1 MKKTAAAFLAALVLV
16 VQSALV
22 PAPARA
28 DAPDV
33 VIGAILPLTGSL
45 APTGQRLRQGM
56 ELAADL
62 VNGRAN
68 LHYPLPMTGT
78 NGFPNL
84 GHAKLRVVFADSQGK
99 PDQAKT
105 VAEDLINREHVV
117 ALIGCYA
124 SGVTATASQVA
135 ERDGIPFLNPDST
148 SPALIARGFK
158 WFFRTTPDDA
168 TFSQNFFDFL
178 HDLHAQNRKIDPK
191 KVALVSEDTLFGKG
205 AETTEAGDA
214 AKAGMQVVAD
224 LNYPQGTSE
233 AESEVQRLKAASPDI
248 VIIASLIGDAILFM
262 KTFKAQN
269 FLPQAILA
277 QDAGFVD
284 PTLIKTIG
292 KDADGVLSREV
303 WSLNLKIPNQGAP
316 LVNQL
321 YKARY
326 GSNMDGNV
334 ARDFMGVLVLAD
346 AIERAKS
353 TQPEAIRSALAATN
367 IPGDRTIMPWVGIK
381 FDARGQNIEGS
392 GIIVQIQNG
401 EYQTVWPAKFAT
413 RPVVW
418 PLPAW
423 SAR

>member
-1 MKKTAAAFLAALVLV
+1 M
-16 VQSALV
+16 
-22 PAPARA
+22 
-28 DAPDV
+28 
-33 VIGAILPLTGSL
+33 
-45 APTGQRLRQGM
+45 
-56 ELAADL
+56 
-62 VNGRAN
+62 
-68 LHYPLPMTGT
+68 
-78 NGFPNL
+78 
-84 GHAKLRVVFADSQGK
+84 
-99 PDQAKT
+99 
-105 VAEDLINREHVV
+105 
-117 ALIGCYA
+117 
-124 SGVTATASQVA
+124 
-135 ERDGIPFLNPDST
+135 
-148 SPALIARGFK
+148 
-158 WFFRTTPDDA
+158 
-168 TFSQNFFDFL
+168 
-178 HDLHAQNRKIDPK
+178 
-191 KVALVSEDTLFGKG
+191 
-205 AETTEAGDA
+205 
-214 AKAGMQVVAD
+214 
-224 LNYPQGTSE
+224 
-233 AESEVQRLKAASPDI
+233 
-248 VIIASLIGDAILFM
+248 
-262 KTFKAQN
+262 
-269 FLPQAILA
+269 A

>member
-1 MKKTAAAFLAALVLV
+1 MKKFAVALLAALLLL
-16 VQSALV
+16 VQSAG
-22 PAPARA
+22 APLPVSA

-45 APTGQRLRQGM
+45 APTGQRLRQGI

-62 VNGRAN
+62 VNGSAN

-135 ERDGIPFLNPDST
+135 ERYGIPFLNPDSSNPT
-148 SPALIARGFK
+148 LVDRGFK

-178 HDLHAQNRKIDPK
+178 RDLHAHNGKVDPK
-191 KVALVSEDTLFGKG
+191 KIGLVSEDTLFGKG
-205 AETTEAGDA
+205 AATAESADA

-224 LNYPQGTSE
+224 LTYPQGTSE
-233 AESEVQRLKAASPDI
+233 AESEVQRLKAAAPDV
-248 VIIASLIGDAILFM
+248 VIMASMVGDAILFM
-262 KTFKAQN
+262 KTYKAQN

-284 PTLIKTIG
+284 PAFVKTIG
-292 KDADGVLSREV
+292 KDADGILSREV
-303 WSLNLKIPNQGAP
+303 WSLNLKLPNQGAP

-321 YKARY
+321 YKVRY
-326 GSNMDGNV
+326 GTNMDGNV
-334 ARDFMGVLVLAD
+334 ARDFMGLLVLAD

-353 TQPEAIRSALAATN
+353 TQPEAVRRALAATD
-367 IPGDRTIMPWVGIK
+367 ISGTRTIMPWVGIK
-381 FDARGQNIEGS
+381 FDARGQNVEGS

-413 RPVVW
+413 KPVVW